1 MTDPAQAMT
10 TDAALLE
17 AARTNPSAFRELYER
32 YVERIHG
39 YFVRRIGDAD
49 AAFDLTAETFAQAWL
64 MRARFRDEAGGSAGP
79 WLFGIARN
87 VLLMSLRRGRLEQ
100 RAAQRLGIA
109 ERLDG
114 DYARAAVLPDERWAD
129 GADEMLD
136 ALPPSQR
143 EAVRLRVI
151 QELAYEQIAVA
162 LGTSAAAARVRVHRG
177 LAVLRERFPRFQS
190 KEMTS

>member
-1 MTDPAQAMT
+1 MADPAQGMT
-10 TDAALLE
+10 TDAALLT
-17 AARTNPSAFRELYER
+17 AACADPAAFSELYGR
-32 YVERIHG
+32 YVEGVHG
-39 YFVRRIGDAD
+39 YFARRTGDEH

-64 MRARFRDEAGGSAGP
+64 MRARFRDEADGSAGP

-100 RAAQRLGIA
+100 RAVQRLGIA

-114 DYARAAVLPDERWAD
+114 VYEPATVVPDPRWAD
-129 GADEMLD
+129 GSDELLD
-136 ALPPSQR
+136 ALPPAQR
-143 EAVRLRVI
+143 EAVRLRVL
-151 QELAYEQIAVA
+151 QDLAYEQVAVA

-177 LAVLRERFPRFQS
+177 LALLRERFPRFQS